1 MATINLTDPDVTHKL
16 LDDYQL
22 YPDEQ
27 LLKQTEADEQ
37 LAEQLT
43 GQVKQA

>member
-1 MATINLTDPDVTHKL
+1 MKQIKDEMAMINLLDPDERQRL

-27 LLKQTEADEQ
+27 LL
-37 LAEQLT
+37 
-43 GQVKQA
+43 